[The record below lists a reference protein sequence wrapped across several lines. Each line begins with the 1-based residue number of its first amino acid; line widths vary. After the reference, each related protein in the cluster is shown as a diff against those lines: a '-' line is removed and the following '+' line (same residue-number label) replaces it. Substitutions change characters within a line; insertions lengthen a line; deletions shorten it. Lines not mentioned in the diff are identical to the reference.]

1 MVTHIWARANT
12 STLPNLV
19 ELALVLLFVCHQA
32 QGANLRGLGIEA
44 RGLKERHL
52 LAETLGCGM
61 TPASNDG
68 RSFNV
73 PQLLGSGFQ
82 LSDSGPDLLR
92 ANSAR
97 DSALIFLDR
106 YEAAS
111 TRGGTQRAEGTV
123 LIRSD
128 TLLTK
133 PLVLGVGVTVQ
144 VAAGATLT
152 LAAQPV
158 LPRQQVFT
166 GPGSVRF
173 QVSASTPEFQVLPEW
188 WGGSISSLSDT
199 LDQITRSCAGARCLV
214 VLTRSYG
221 LSRPWRVTPTL
232 LPWSG
237 ANSELHPEGGNKQ
250 GVVFA
255 AGQYDPSRRVDLPR
269 LQEFDS
275 SVTLEDVS
283 GLWLYMHNTK
293 YTKAA
298 VTLAPTSAI
307 KGTTVEAYSVV
318 SSNNIF
324 TFQPKSR
331 KAAVQDVYLRSYML
345 VKAAPGVSNLNWFR
359 GCVSLANVTIENSLL
374 NGNEPRS
381 INTLLR
387 SDCAGGIAGLNWR
400 VTTMNYAHPKGWT
413 VVAGAF
419 INLRSFVRLGQ
430 TIDDSGGTISWAG
443 AGNTLDWGAFGGV
456 LKDAVQMS
464 TSPRP
469 GTSPIVV
476 NSNLLQLPPLASP
489 WPANTVRTFYAY
501 HVMMDG
507 SSSPSTLSLGPNNQ
521 VKTPQPTRK
530 QNPGIV
536 VEGLE
541 DQGRA
546 VKYQLAIK
554 LRNVSGRTLNQ
565 ADVSFLL
572 PLQFRLQV
580 GVPSLLPAGS
590 RRRAVLQRRSPSPR

>member
-1 MVTHIWARANT
+1 M
-12 STLPNLV
+12 
-19 ELALVLLFVCHQA
+19 
-32 QGANLRGLGIEA
+32 
-44 RGLKERHL
+44 RHL
-52 LAETLGCGM
+52 LAQAAPGCGM
-61 TPASNDG
+61 TPASSDG

-73 PQLLGSGFQ
+73 PQLLNYGSQPG
-82 LSDSGPDLLR
+82 DSGPDLLR
-92 ANSAR
+92 ANAAR
-97 DSALIFLDR
+97 DSTFIYLDC

-111 TRGGTQRAEGTV
+111 TRSSTTQRAADTV
-123 LIRSD
+123 LIQSD

-133 PLVLGVGVTVQ
+133 PLVLGLGVTIQ

-158 LPRQQVFT
+158 LPRQQVFS

-173 QVSASTPEFQVLPEW
+173 QASAGTPEFAVWPEW
-188 WGGSISSLSDT
+188 WGGASFSDSLDLIAS
-199 LDQITRSCAGARCLV
+199 SCAAARCLV
-214 VLTRSYG
+214 VLTKSYG
-221 LSRPWRVTPTL
+221 LRRPWRITPNL

-237 ANSELHPEGGNKQ
+237 TNAELHPEGGNTQ

-255 AGQYDPSRRVDLPR
+255 SGQYDPSRRVELPR
-269 LQEFDS
+269 FQNFDS

-293 YTKAA
+293 FTKAA

-307 KGTTVEAYSVV
+307 RDATVEAYSVV

-324 TFQPKSR
+324 TVQPTSQQ
-331 KAAVQDVYLRSYML
+331 ALLQNVYLRSYML

-359 GCVSLANVTIENSLL
+359 GCATLSNVTIENSLL

-381 INTLLR
+381 VNTLLR
-387 SDCAGGIAGLNWR
+387 SDCAAGIAGLNWR

-419 INLRSFVRLGQ
+419 TNLRSYVRLGQ
-430 TIDDSGGTISWAG
+430 TISSSGGTVSWAG
-443 AGNTLDWGAFGGV
+443 AGNTLDWGAFSTV
-456 LKDAVQMS
+456 QKDAVPMS

-476 NSNLLQLPPLASP
+476 NSNVVQIPALTSP

-507 SSSPSTLSLGPNNQ
+507 SSNPSTLSLGPHNQ
-521 VKTPQPTRK
+521 ARTPQVARK

-536 VEGLE
+536 VEGVE
-541 DQGRA
+541 DQGGQ
-546 VKYQLAIK
+546 VKYQLAVR
-554 LRNVSGRTLNQ
+554 LRNVSGRTLTQ
-565 ADVSFLL
+565 ADVGTPL

-580 GVPSLLPAGS
+580 GVPSLLAAGG
-590 RRRAVLQRRSPSPR
+590 RRSAALLRRSAVRL

>member
-1 MVTHIWARANT
+1 
-12 STLPNLV
+12 
-19 ELALVLLFVCHQA
+19 
-32 QGANLRGLGIEA
+32 
-44 RGLKERHL
+44 
-52 LAETLGCGM
+52 M

-68 RSFNV
+68 SAFNV
-73 PQLLGSGFQ
+73 PQLLAGSSQ
-82 LSDSGPDLLR
+82 LSDSGPDLRNATAAR
-92 ANSAR
+92 AST
-97 DSALIFLDR
+97 LIFLDR
-106 YEAAS
+106 YEAPS
-111 TRGGTQRAEGTV
+111 SRGGGTQRAEDTV

-133 PLVLGVGVTVQ
+133 PLVLGAGVTIQ

-158 LPRQQVFT
+158 LPRQQVFS

-173 QVSASTPEFQVLPEW
+173 QASAGGPEFAVWPEW
-188 WGGSISSLSDT
+188 WGGDSLSDS
-199 LDQITRSCAGARCLV
+199 LDLIAQSCASARCLV
-214 VLTRSYG
+214 VLTKSYG
-221 LSRPWRVTPTL
+221 LRRPWRVTPNV

-237 ANSELHPEGGNKQ
+237 NNAELHPEGGNKQ

-255 AGQYDPSRRVDLPR
+255 PGRYDPSRRVDLPR
-269 LQEFDS
+269 LQEFES
-275 SVTLEDVS
+275 SVILEDVS

-298 VTLAPTSAI
+298 VTLAPVSAI
-307 KGTTVEAYSVV
+307 RDTTVEAYSVV

-324 TFQPKSR
+324 TIQPKSR
-331 KAAVQDVYLRSYML
+331 QAALQDVYLRSYML

-374 NGNEPRS
+374 NGNEPKS
-381 INTLLR
+381 ANTLLR

-413 VVAGAF
+413 AVAGAF
-419 INLRSFVRLGQ
+419 TNLRSFVRLGQ
-430 TIDDSGGTISWAG
+430 TIADSGGTVSWAG
-443 AGNTLDWGAFGGV
+443 AGNTLDWGAFSGV

-469 GTSPIVV
+469 GTRPITV

-489 WPANTVRTFYAY
+489 WPTNTVRTFYAY

-507 SSSPSTLSLGPNNQ
+507 SSNPSTLSLGPNNQ

-554 LRNVSGRTLNQ
+554 LRNVSGRTLTQ
-565 ADVSFLL
+565 ADVGTPL

-580 GVPSLLPAGS
+580 GVPTLLPAGG
-590 RRRAVLQRRSPSPR
+590 RRRATLQGRGTPAR